1 LAHNHDHGHDHHNS
15 KNIKIAFLINLVF
28 TILEIIGGL
37 WTNSMAILSDALHDL
52 GDSISLG
59 VSWFLENYSQ
69 KEANHKFT
77 FGYSRFSLLGALF
90 NSIVLII
97 GSIYILTEAIPRVLN
112 PESIKPKGMLVFAI
126 IGVLANGLA
135 VLRLRKGDSLNE
147 KVVSWHLLEDVLG
160 WFAVLIV
167 SIILIYKEIP
177 VLDPLLSISITIYVL
192 YNITKNL
199 KEVLT
204 VFLQGVPANIN
215 IDKIQN
221 LIINKTSAKSV
232 HHTHIWSME
241 GQKNLLSTHVIVDDK
256 ISKNEVVTLKNNI
269 KNLLERQGI
278 EHVTIEIDF
287 ENEKCEDRKC
297 WVDE

>member
-1 LAHNHDHGHDHHNS
+1 MSQNHSNHDHHTGGE
-15 KNIKIAFLINLVF
+15 NIKVAFFLNLSF

-135 VLRLRKGDSLNE
+135 VL
-147 KVVSWHLLEDVLG
+147 
-160 WFAVLIV
+160 
-167 SIILIYKEIP
+167 
-177 VLDPLLSISITIYVL
+177 
-192 YNITKNL
+192 
-199 KEVLT
+199 
-204 VFLQGVPANIN
+204 
-215 IDKIQN
+215 
-221 LIINKTSAKSV
+221 
-232 HHTHIWSME
+232 
-241 GQKNLLSTHVIVDDK
+241 
-256 ISKNEVVTLKNNI
+256 
-269 KNLLERQGI
+269 
-278 EHVTIEIDF
+278 
-287 ENEKCEDRKC
+287 
-297 WVDE
+297 